1 MRKVFLLLFIIA
13 LSSCSKTDCNE
24 EMAKLGKL
32 RMQGWQN
39 CNGSQACIA
48 KIESDY
54 TKRVNELD
62 CD

>member
-1 MRKVFLLLFIIA
+1 MRKIFLLICVVV

-24 EMAKLGKL
+24 EMKNLEKL
-32 RMQGWQN
+32 RSQGWQH

-54 TKRVNELD
+54 SKKVNELD